1 MKRSKNFG
9 HSRLQEMRK
18 FEEKVYEVEE
28 KLNEALN
35 EGGSLEGELEEIEME
50 KRETEGRY
58 NMLIEMLKQMK
69 VFEMRKVQ
77 NKKEKVSFW
86 LCRK

>member
-35 EGGSLEGELEEIEME
+35 GGGSLEVEMEEIERE
-50 KRETEGRY
+50 KRETEGSY
-58 NMLIEMLKQMK
+58 DMLIDMLKQMK
-69 VFEMRKVQ
+69 LFEMRKVQ
-77 NKKEKVSFW
+77 SKRERVTFF
-86 LCRK
+86 L

>member
-1 MKRSKNFG
+1 
-9 HSRLQEMRK
+9 MRK